1 MDIADII
8 IYVLVGI
15 VGLIQFFKKKPKYE
29 KKLQDIKETYVD
41 AEINK
46 LFSDAT
52 FEKEEKIESVEPII
66 KNNNG
71 KKIKKYFSRYKKNK
85 KKIVKPVKQKK
96 ISSSD
101 LEEITENFD
110 LKKAIIYNVIMEK
123 KYF

>member
-46 LFSDAT
+46 LFSDGS
-52 FEKEEKIESVEPII
+52 FEKEEKIKRVKPII
-66 KNNNG
+66 KNNNEE
-71 KKIKKYFSRYKKNK
+71 KITNYYSKYKREK
-85 KKIVKPVKQKK
+85 KKIVKAVKTKDK
-96 ISSSD
+96 SSSD
-101 LEEITENFD
+101 LEEITEDFD
-110 LKKAIIYNVIMEK
+110 IRKAIIYNEIIEK